1 MAVNR
6 EITTVEYGLESE
18 SLHMAEGD
26 CLRLDVNGI
35 PPLKDV
41 RCIINDASRLS
52 PLTKYLADEAEFTKI
67 YGRILHLLKVP
78 VLPLSIKALIHFWDP
93 DYRCFAFGNIDMVP
107 TIEEYSVLTEF
118 PEDTHKVYFCH
129 KGENTIEELTKLLGI
144 HQMSLYREKNNSGG
158 LRWKRLEELLIAK
171 KSNPSAKLEG
181 YRILALGIF
190 GLILC
195 PSTTGII
202 SLEAANL
209 FVEYEK
215 TKINPSAAIL
225 AETFLSLNHCKKAGK
240 GSMRCCVPLLFIW
253 LVSHM
258 ESKTPLFRNFWWFNQ
273 KPLELFVSSE
283 WENFSE
289 DDWRVKLQELP
300 QSNFIWRAPWMK
312 NVACLMGCGKKP
324 WVPLMG
330 VTGYVSYAPALVAR
344 QLGGIQS
351 IPRTLGITQF
361 TGIYKGVTSE
371 ILEDIKQDW
380 KSLVFV
386 KKETGLRS
394 LTVSERYPKWRNG
407 GVTRADPISKLVGT
421 RRKRVDC
428 EEELRE
434 QVRQLQ
440 GELKTKEELSASL
453 ERQLTEEKAARKV
466 AEEERDVVGQDWIK
480 VMENL
485 EMQKTIN
492 QDVMGKAKHWEEL
505 AAKTQAALDS
515 HMADIDEFKNQAE
528 IEAFNTKEE
537 LRMGMHNHKIEV
549 EALKSKLT
557 REKLKTVQLIESR
570 KMLEQHN
577 QTLDTSN
584 NFLSRN
590 NLIHTERIKEL
601 QDQIDRAATEA
612 HLLRVEARQ
621 VGGDIMKYRRSLDNT
636 DLFLRAVANKG
647 SALAPVLD

>member
-351 IPRTLGITQF
+351 IPRTLGIAQF

-380 KSLVFV
+380 KSLVLV

-394 LTVSERYPKWRNG
+394 PTVSERYPKWRNG
-407 GVTRADPISKLVGT
+407 GVTCADPISKLVGT

-440 GELKTKEELSASL
+440 AELKTKEELSASL
-453 ERQLTEEKAARKV
+453 EHQLTEEKAARKV

-485 EMQKTIN
+485 EMQKAIN

>member
-351 IPRTLGITQF
+351 IPRTLGIAQF

-394 LTVSERYPKWRNG
+394 PTVTERYPKWRNG

-440 GELKTKEELSASL
+440 AELKTKEELSASL

>member
-1 MAVNR
+1 
-6 EITTVEYGLESE
+6 
-18 SLHMAEGD
+18 
-26 CLRLDVNGI
+26 
-35 PPLKDV
+35 
-41 RCIINDASRLS
+41 
-52 PLTKYLADEAEFTKI
+52 
-67 YGRILHLLKVP
+67 
-78 VLPLSIKALIHFWDP
+78 
-93 DYRCFAFGNIDMVP
+93 MVP
-107 TIEEYSVLTEF
+107 TIEEYGVLTEF
-118 PEDTHKVYFCH
+118 PEDIHKVYFH
-129 KGENTIEELTKLLGI
+129 QKMENTIEELAKLLGI

-171 KSNPSAKLEG
+171 KSNHVANLEV

-195 PSTTGII
+195 PSTAGII

-215 TKINPSAAIL
+215 TKINPSTAIL
-225 AETFLSLNHCKKAGK
+225 AGTFLSLNHCKRTGK

-253 LVSHM
+253 MVSHI
-258 ESKTPLFRNFWWFNQ
+258 ESETPIFQNFWWFDQ

-289 DDWRVKLQELP
+289 DDWKVKLQELP

-394 LTVSERYPKWRNG
+394 PTVSERYPKWRNG

-440 GELKTKEELSASL
+440 AELKTKEELSASL